1 MKSVVGYVRVSTT
14 GQAQDGVSLDMQE
27 SKIRAYC
34 TLNDLVLEEII
45 CDAGLSGKNLSRP
58 GVQRLLDLI
67 KSGEVSGV
75 VIYSLSRLGRST
87 ADLLDI
93 AKLMDRKGVIMHSL
107 TEKIDTSTAVGRF
120 FFVLT
125 GALAEM
131 ERGLISERTKAALS
145 EKRSQGLRTTY
156 KAPYGHRFTS
166 DGRVIEDNEE
176 QAILRR
182 VWNLGAN
189 GASVREIQRTLAA
202 DGIVNRNGHP
212 FAVSAV
218 FYMLKKCA

>member
-1 MKSVVGYVRVSTT
+1 MKSVIGYIRVSTT
-14 GQAQDGVSLDMQE
+14 GQAQDGVSLEMQE
-27 SKIRAYC
+27 AKIKAYC
-34 TLNDLVLEEII
+34 TLNDLDLAEII

-131 ERGLISERTKAALS
+131 ERGLVSERTKAALS
-145 EKRSQGLRTTY
+145 EKRSQGLRTNF
-156 KAPYGHRFTS
+156 KAPYGHRFTP
-166 DGRVIEDNEE
+166 DGRVVQDREE
-176 QAILRR
+176 QAVLNR
-182 VWNLGAN
+182 VWRLRTT
-189 GASVREIQRTLAA
+189 GASVRAIQRTLAA

-218 FYMLKKCA
+218 HYMLKKCA

>member
-1 MKSVVGYVRVSTT
+1 MKSIIGYIRVSTT
-14 GQAQDGVSLDMQE
+14 GQAQDGVSLEMQE

-34 TLNDLVLEEII
+34 TLNDLVLSETI

-87 ADLLDI
+87 SDLLDV

-145 EKRSQGLRTTY
+145 EKRSQGLRTNF

-166 DGRVIEDNEE
+166 DGRVVQDHEE
-176 QAILRR
+176 QSVLSR
-182 VWNLGAN
+182 VWTLKET
-189 GASVREIQRTLAA
+189 GASVREIQRTLAD
-202 DGIVNRNGHP
+202 DGIVNRNGQP

-218 FYMLKKCA
+218 HYMLKKCA

>member
-1 MKSVVGYVRVSTT
+1 MKSVIGYMRVSTT
-14 GQAQDGVSLDMQE
+14 GQVQDGISLEMQE
-27 SKIRAYC
+27 AKIKAYC
-34 TLNDLVLEEII
+34 MLNDLFLSEVI
-45 CDAGLSGKNLSRP
+45 CDAGLSGKNLARP

-67 KSGEVSGV
+67 KSGEISGV

-87 ADLLDI
+87 SDLLDI

-145 EKRSQGLRTTY
+145 EKRSKGLRTNFL
-156 KAPYGHRFTS
+156 APYGCRFTP
-166 DGRVIEDNEE
+166 DGKVIQDSEE
-176 QAILRR
+176 QAVLNR
-182 VWNLGAN
+182 VWRLRTT
-189 GASVREIQRTLAA
+189 GASVREIQRSLAA

-218 FYMLKKCA
+218 HYMLKKCA